1 MFDLMTRVSGSDGG
15 SNPTEK
21 RKVTGSTPVPTTT
34 DGQAKR
40 LAIACF
46 SASSAGPPV
55 VPPLALFDRVS
66 PSFVARSSRGRS
78 HVTERLYAATVIV
91 RVWLERRPEDDVDQL
106 RACAWGD
113 GRWTGRLLADESGA
127 VVRADAGRHDPADGF
142 VTAAILLRDRVR
154 QGEWPDRLSYDPT
167 AQRTE
172 PAVPPPATPP
182 VRRRSPTRP
191 GFGLGTLAERARRN
205 RS

>member
-1 MFDLMTRVSGSDGG
+1 M
-15 SNPTEK
+15 
-21 RKVTGSTPVPTTT
+21 
-34 DGQAKR
+34 
-40 LAIACF
+40 
-46 SASSAGPPV
+46 
-55 VPPLALFDRVS
+55 
-66 PSFVARSSRGRS
+66 
-78 HVTERLYAATVIV
+78 
-91 RVWLERRPEDDVDQL
+91 DQL
-106 RACAWGD
+106 RAYAWGD

-142 VTAAILLRDRVR
+142 VTAVILLRDRVR

-205 RS
+205 RSWSPRGSPRLGTTLTRRRLETRPCRSVTDVGALFWHALHDFCAPTSGRGTTAALGGHDRRPGLRGDCLRPVAAEPAREVGAGCIRHAGERDQGNRCRHLR